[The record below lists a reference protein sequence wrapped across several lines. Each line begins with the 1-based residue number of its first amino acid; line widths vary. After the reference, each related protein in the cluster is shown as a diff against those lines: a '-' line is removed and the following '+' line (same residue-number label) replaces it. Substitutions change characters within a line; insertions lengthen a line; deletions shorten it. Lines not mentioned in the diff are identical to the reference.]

1 MKQIDKFCCCIFSLF
16 LMVACQEEEIMD
28 KTAGFQV
35 SLQDMGVAIET
46 KSTPAELGKPLA
58 DQFKLK
64 VVKNGDSSPLF
75 DGNYT
80 SQTIPASAGTYT
92 ISASYGDNPVL
103 ALDAPYYLGDTT
115 NVVIKEGEQKKITL
129 SCKVANALASASF
142 PTDTELKKIFSS
154 YWVKVV
160 VGKSS
165 CKLTSDS
172 KKSAY
177 FQAEKQVAFYF
188 EGTKVSGKD
197 FSEELKHKDLPSV
210 LKA

>member
-16 LMVACQEEEIMD
+16 LMMACQEEEIMD

-92 ISASYGDNPVL
+92 CLLY
-103 ALDAPYYLGDTT
+103 
-115 NVVIKEGEQKKITL
+115 
-129 SCKVANALASASF
+129 
-142 PTDTELKKIFSS
+142 
-154 YWVKVV
+154 
-160 VGKSS
+160 
-165 CKLTSDS
+165 TSPSPRDS
-172 KKSAY
+172 
-177 FQAEKQVAFYF
+177 
-188 EGTKVSGKD
+188 
-197 FSEELKHKDLPSV
+197 
-210 LKA
+210 

>member
-1 MKQIDKFCCCIFSLF
+1 
-16 LMVACQEEEIMD
+16 MD

-115 NVVIKEGEQKKITL
+115 NVVIKGGRAEENYLELQGGHALLLPL
-129 SCKVANALASASF
+129 SPLIRS
-142 PTDTELKKIFSS
+142 
-154 YWVKVV
+154 
-160 VGKSS
+160 
-165 CKLTSDS
+165 
-172 KKSAY
+172 
-177 FQAEKQVAFYF
+177 
-188 EGTKVSGKD
+188 
-197 FSEELKHKDLPSV
+197 
-210 LKA
+210 